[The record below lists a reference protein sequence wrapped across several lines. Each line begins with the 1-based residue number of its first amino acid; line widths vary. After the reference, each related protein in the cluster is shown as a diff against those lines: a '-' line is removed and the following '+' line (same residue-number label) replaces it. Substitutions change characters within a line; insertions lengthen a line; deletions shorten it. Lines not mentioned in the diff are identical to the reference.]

1 VPRTGHTPSGTPLG
15 ATDPEPEPTP
25 PTDRPGAQPPSA
37 PKLSLTQ
44 FVDLDTLQEIQDS
57 FTAVTGLTATIH
69 DPDGMQVTSAT
80 DANRRRASDQVLEQ
94 LIAADADDA
103 GRFSAPIAVEG
114 QVLGSILLESKPL
127 DAATPG
133 REELRNAAFALGV
146 PRDKS
151 DELIDAAELYCGPNK
166 AAGIQFL
173 YVLANSIA
181 RLCYDEYH
189 ARQRVREL
197 SALYDVSKALSADRD
212 LQQILDTATHA
223 VARVMKAKAVAIRLT
238 KEDDPHKLEPRAIYN
253 LSKAYLATGAIN
265 FDDSEMLSEAMSGKA
280 VYIQDMATDPRVIF
294 PGDAQAEGLAS
305 MLCLGIMHQGK
316 AIGTIHLF
324 SGEQRSFSPFEV
336 RLVTAISQMLGTAIQ
351 NARLDTQRTKS
362 GHVLRQLH
370 LAANV
375 QRRMLPGEMPR
386 LPPFDL
392 AARYVPSF
400 ELGGDFYDVI
410 DLDGHIGIAIG
421 DVVGKGIAASLLMAS
436 VRASLRAYAQ
446 DVYDLDE
453 IISRVNIALT
463 RDTLDNEFATVW
475 YGVFDPDT
483 LRLTYCNAGHDPPM
497 LLRGDEI
504 HTLDTGGMV
513 VGVQDDVEYEKGLF
527 DMAPGDTLLLYT
539 DGLVDS
545 FNDAGEKFGRKRIER
560 ALAESAG
567 KSAADTISHILWQ
580 VRRFTGPRQGVDD
593 TTLVVVKV
601 QGPSA
606 QGVPGP

>member
-1 VPRTGHTPSGTPLG
+1 VTTTGNTPNGTHLG
-15 ATDPEPEPTP
+15 ATEPQSHGPAS
-25 PTDRPGAQPPSA
+25 RSGAPLPAA

-57 FTAVTGLTATIH
+57 FTAVTGLTAKIH
-69 DPDGMQVTSAT
+69 DPDGQQVTVPT
-80 DANRRRASDQVLEQ
+80 DTEQRRASDQVLEQ

-103 GRFSAPIAVEG
+103 GRFTAPIAVEG
-114 QVLGSILLESKPL
+114 QVLGSISLEPKPEGT
-127 DAATPG
+127 ATPG
-133 REELRNAAFALGV
+133 QDELRDTADALGV
-146 PRDKS
+146 PQDKI
-151 DELIDAAELYCGPNK
+151 DELVVSAEHLCGPNK

-189 ARQRVREL
+189 ARQRVQEL
-197 SALYDVSKALSADRD
+197 SALYEVSKALSADRD

-223 VARVMKAKAVAIRLT
+223 IADVMKAKAVAIRLT
-238 KEDDPHKLEPRAIYN
+238 MEDDHHKLEPRAIYN
-253 LSKAYLATGAIN
+253 LSQNYLDTGAIN
-265 FDDSEMLSEAMSGKA
+265 VDDSEMLREAMSGKP
-280 VYIQDMATDPRVIF
+280 VYIKDMATDPRVIF
-294 PGDAQAEGLAS
+294 PGDAKAEGLAS
-305 MLCLGIMHQGK
+305 MFCLGIKHQGK

-324 SGEQRSFSPFEV
+324 SGEPRSYSPFDV
-336 RLVTAISQMLGTAIQ
+336 QLVTAIAQMLGTAIQ
-351 NARLDTQRTKS
+351 NARLDAQRTKS
-362 GHVLRQLH
+362 RRVLRQLH

-375 QRRMLPGEMPR
+375 QRRMLPGEMPK

-453 IISRVNIALT
+453 IISRVNNALT

-475 YGVFDPDT
+475 YGVFDPGT

-497 LLRGDEI
+497 LLRDGKI
-504 HTLDTGGMV
+504 HTLDTGGMI
-513 VGVQDDVEYEKGLF
+513 VGVQSDIEYEKGLF

-545 FNDAGEKFGRKRIER
+545 FNDDGNKFGRKRIEE
-560 ALAESAG
+560 ALAESAD
-567 KSAADTISHILWQ
+567 KSAVDTINHILWQ

-601 QGPSA
+601 DG
-606 QGVPGP
+606 

>member
-1 VPRTGHTPSGTPLG
+1 MTRTGNTPSGAPSGANDTYHDPNRPTGRPGTPL
-15 ATDPEPEPTP
+15 
-25 PTDRPGAQPPSA
+25 PSA
-37 PKLSLTQ
+37 PRLSLTQ
-44 FVDLDTLQEIQDS
+44 FVDPETLQEIQDS

-69 DPDGMQVTSAT
+69 DPNGKQVTAPT
-80 DANRRRASDQVLEQ
+80 DANQQRASDQVLEQ
-94 LIAADADDA
+94 LIAADGDDA

-114 QVLGSILLESKPL
+114 QILGSISLQSTTTGT
-127 DAATPG
+127 ATPG
-133 REELRNAAFALGV
+133 RDDLRKAAYALGI
-146 PRDKS
+146 PKDKA
-151 DELIDAAELYCGPNK
+151 DELVDAAENCCGPNK

-173 YVLANSIA
+173 YVLANTIA
-181 RLCYDEYH
+181 RLCFDEYH
-189 ARQRVREL
+189 ARQRVQEL
-197 SALYDVSKALSADRD
+197 SALYEVSKALSADRD

-223 VARVMKAKAVAIRLT
+223 VADVMKAKAVAIRLT

-253 LSKAYLATGAIN
+253 LSQAYLDTGAIHV
-265 FDDSEMLSEAMSGKA
+265 DDSQMLSEAMSGTP

-294 PGDAQAEGLAS
+294 PGDALAEGLAS
-305 MLCLGIMHQGK
+305 MLCLGIMYQGK
-316 AIGTIHLF
+316 SIGTIHLF

-336 RLVTAISQMLGTAIQ
+336 QLVTAISQMLGTAIQ
-351 NARLDTQRTKS
+351 NARLDDQRSKS
-362 GHVLRQLH
+362 RRVLRQLH

-375 QRRMLPGEMPR
+375 QRRMLPGEMPK

-421 DVVGKGIAASLLMAS
+421 DVVGKGVAASLLMAS

-453 IISRVNIALT
+453 IISRVNNALT

-483 LRLTYCNAGHDPPM
+483 LRITYCNAGHDPPM
-497 LLRGDEI
+497 LLRKGEI
-504 HTLDTGGMV
+504 HTLETGGMI
-513 VGVQDDVEYEKGLF
+513 VGVQSDIEYEKGLF
-527 DMAPGDTLLLYT
+527 DMAPDDTLLLYT

-545 FNDAGEKFGRKRIER
+545 FNNDGQKFGRKRIEQ
-560 ALAESAG
+560 ALIESAE
-567 KSAADTISHILWQ
+567 KSATDTINHILWQ
-580 VRRFTGPRQGVDD
+580 VRRFTGPHQGVDD

-601 QGPSA
+601 DG
-606 QGVPGP
+606 

>member
-1 VPRTGHTPSGTPLG
+1 MTTTGNTPSGTPLG
-15 ATDPEPEPTP
+15 TTDPSTNPTR
-25 PTDRPGAQPPSA
+25 PTGRPGTRVPSA
-37 PKLSLTQ
+37 PRLSLTQ

-57 FTAVTGLTATIH
+57 FTAVTGLTAKIH
-69 DPDGMQVTSAT
+69 DPDGKQVTVET
-80 DANRRRASDQVLEQ
+80 DANQRRASDQVLEQ
-94 LIAADADDA
+94 LIAADGEDA
-103 GRFSAPIAVEG
+103 TGRFSAPIAVEG
-114 QVLGSILLESKPL
+114 QVLGSISLEPKPA
-127 DAATPG
+127 DAGSPG
-133 REELRNAAFALGV
+133 RDELREAACALGV
-146 PRDKS
+146 PTDKT
-151 DELIDAAELYCGPNK
+151 DELVDAAEHFCGPNK

-181 RLCYDEYH
+181 RLCFDEYH
-189 ARQRVREL
+189 ARQRVQEL
-197 SALYDVSKALSADRD
+197 SALYEVSKALSAERD
-212 LQQILDTATHA
+212 LQQVLDTATHA
-223 VARVMKAKAVAIRLT
+223 VAEVMKAKAVAIRLT
-238 KEDDPHKLEPRAIYN
+238 KRDDPNKLEPRAIYN
-253 LSKAYLATGAIN
+253 LSQAYLDTGAIN
-265 FDDSEMLSEAMSGKA
+265 FDDSEMLREAMSGKP
-280 VYIQDMATDPRVIF
+280 VYIQDMATDPRVVF
-294 PGDAQAEGLAS
+294 PGDAKAEGLAS
-305 MLCLGIMHQGK
+305 MFCLGIMHQGK
-316 AIGTIHLF
+316 GIGTIHLF

-336 RLVTAISQMLGTAIQ
+336 RLVTAIAQMLGTAIQ

-362 GHVLRQLH
+362 RRVLRQLH

-453 IISRVNIALT
+453 IISRVNNALS
-463 RDTLDNEFATVW
+463 RDTLDNEFATLW

-497 LLRGDEI
+497 LLRDGQI
-504 HTLDTGGMV
+504 HTLDTGGMI
-513 VGVQDDVEYEKGLF
+513 VGVQQDTEYEKGLF
-527 DMAPGDTLLLYT
+527 DMAHGDTLLLYT

-545 FNDAGEKFGRKRIER
+545 FNDAGEKFGRKRIEE
-560 ALAESAG
+560 ALVESAD
-567 KSAADTISHILWQ
+567 KSASDTINHILWQ
-580 VRRFTGPRQGVDD
+580 VRRFTGPKQGVDD

-601 QGPSA
+601 DG
-606 QGVPGP
+606 

>member
-1 VPRTGHTPSGTPLG
+1 MTRTENT
-15 ATDPEPEPTP
+15 
-25 PTDRPGAQPPSA
+25 PTDSPGAPGAPGAPQGDDGPKPAPLPRHGAHLPSA

-57 FTAVTGLTATIH
+57 FTAVTGLTAKIH
-69 DPDGMQVTSAT
+69 DPDGKQITVPT
-80 DANRRRASDQVLEQ
+80 DADQRRASDLVLEQ

-114 QVLGSILLESKPL
+114 QILGSISLEPKPADVASPGQDELREVMDSLGIPL
-127 DAATPG
+127 DKT
-133 REELRNAAFALGV
+133 
-146 PRDKS
+146 
-151 DELIDAAELYCGPNK
+151 DELAAAAELHCGPNK

-181 RLCYDEYH
+181 RLCFDEYH
-189 ARQRVREL
+189 AQQRVQEL
-197 SALYDVSKALSADRD
+197 SALYEVSKALSAERD

-223 VARVMKAKAVAIRLT
+223 VADVMKAKAVAIRLT

-253 LSKAYLATGAIN
+253 LSQNYLDTGAIN
-265 FDDSEMLSEAMSGKA
+265 FDDSEMLREAMSGKP
-280 VYIQDMATDPRVIF
+280 VYIRDMSTDPRVIF
-294 PGDAQAEGLAS
+294 PGDAKAEGLAS
-305 MLCLGIMHQGK
+305 MFCLGIMHQGK

-324 SGEQRSFSPFEV
+324 SGEPRSFSPFEV
-336 RLVTAISQMLGTAIQ
+336 RLVTAIAQMLGTAIQ
-351 NARLDTQRTKS
+351 NARLDTQRTQS
-362 GHVLRQLH
+362 RRVLRQLH

-386 LPPFDL
+386 LPPYDL

-453 IISRVNIALT
+453 IISRVNNALT
-463 RDTLDNEFATVW
+463 RDTLDNEFATLW

-497 LLRGDEI
+497 LLREGTI
-504 HTLDTGGMV
+504 HTLETGGMI
-513 VGVQDDVEYEKGLF
+513 VGVQHDTEYEKGLF

-545 FNDAGEKFGRKRIER
+545 FNAAGEKFGRKRIEH
-560 ALAESAG
+560 ALIESAD
-567 KSAADTISHILWQ
+567 KSASDTINHILWQ

-601 QGPSA
+601 DG
-606 QGVPGP
+606 